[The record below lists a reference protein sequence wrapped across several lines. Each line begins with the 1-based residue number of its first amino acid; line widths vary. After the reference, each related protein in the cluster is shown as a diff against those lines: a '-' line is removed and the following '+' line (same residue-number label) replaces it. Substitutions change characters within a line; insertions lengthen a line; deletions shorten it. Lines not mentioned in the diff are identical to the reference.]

1 MDSKQQMARY
11 RGRKDAISQQEFLIS
26 KSKYV
31 SLFHQSEVFWK
42 QRSKQF
48 WLASG
53 DMNTKYFH
61 SMASTKR
68 KKKSNSQI
76 ER

>member
-11 RGRKDAISQQEFLIS
+11 RGRKNATSQQEFLIA

-31 SLFHQSEVFWK
+31 ALLHQSEIFWK

-61 SMASTKR
+61 SMASTTKR
-68 KKKSNSQI
+68 KKKIKFSD
-76 ER
+76 